1 MGILLDL
8 FLKLLLI
15 VGILFLLVIVYSIV
29 ITPFEERKK
38 AKQRIKTANDFL
50 DILKQFEEKAEK
62 ENETKLNK
70 KPTKKAVKIN
80 KKDTK

>member
-15 VGILFLLVIVYSIV
+15 VGILFLLVIAYSIV
-29 ITPFEERKK
+29 ITPFKERKK
-38 AKQRIKTANDFL
+38 AK
-50 DILKQFEEKAEK
+50 EMEKIAKVLREQLEGKVGKIRK